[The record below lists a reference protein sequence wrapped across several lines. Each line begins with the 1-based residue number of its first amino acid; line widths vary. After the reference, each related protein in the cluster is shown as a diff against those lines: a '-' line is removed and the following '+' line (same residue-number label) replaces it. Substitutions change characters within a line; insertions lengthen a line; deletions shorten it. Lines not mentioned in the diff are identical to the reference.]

1 MIAKCSTTPTL
12 GFLRNR
18 QDLRKENT
26 MYLVTAG
33 EMQQMD
39 KETIDNIGI
48 PGRVLMENAG
58 AGAFRFMGRVFPD
71 LAEKSVGV
79 VAGRGNNG
87 GDGFVMARYLSQKSL
102 SVKVYLLCEK
112 DRVRGDAKANLDLLA
127 PLGVLVVEIPDAGA
141 FKKQKAAMRRHDAW
155 VDSIFGTGLNSDV
168 KGHYKEVILF
178 LNSLKKPVFAV
189 DIPSGLNADNGQVC
203 GVCIQAQATATFAFP
218 KIGHVVYPGAA
229 YTGKLD
235 IIDIGI
241 PGQVADSILPR
252 QFVIEEDVLREV
264 LQKRDPNTHK
274 GRTGHLLAI
283 AGSPGKSGAAAM
295 TAMSAMRAGAGLV
308 TLGVPRSLNPVLES
322 QVTEV
327 MTYALPE
334 TTDHMLDTSAMN
346 ALQKLLTGKSCL
358 AIGPGIGTAEETK
371 ELLFQLLE
379 KIVMPVVID
388 ADGLN
393 ILSEQPERLHA
404 LEIPVILTP
413 HPGEMGRLCGL
424 LPGAV
429 QKDRVGRARHLATA
443 YHVHVVLKGARTVMA
458 HPDGR
463 VYVNLSGNPG
473 MASGG
478 MGDVLTGVIAG
489 FVAQGYAPEDAVHL
503 GVFLHGTA
511 ADHLA
516 VHKGPFGYLA
526 TDVMNQLPHQ
536 IQKLLNP

>member
-1 MIAKCSTTPTL
+1 
-12 GFLRNR
+12 
-18 QDLRKENT
+18 
-26 MYLVTAG
+26 MYLVTAK
-33 EMQQMD
+33 EMQMMD
-39 KETIDNIGI
+39 QEAIRNIGI

-58 AGAFRFMGRVFPD
+58 SGAFRFMCRVFPD

-87 GDGFVMARYLSQKSL
+87 GDSFVMARYLSQKSI

-112 DRVRGDAKANLDLLA
+112 DSVQGNARANLDLLA
-127 PLGVLVVEIPDAGA
+127 PLGVPVVEIPDAGA
-141 FKKQKAAMRRHDAW
+141 FKKQKAAMRRHDIW
-155 VDSIFGTGLNSDV
+155 VDGIFGTGLKSDV
-168 KGHYKEVILF
+168 KGHYKAVILF
-178 LNSLKKPVFAV
+178 LNALRKPVFAV

-203 GVCIQAQATATFAFP
+203 GVCVQAQATATFAFP

-229 YTGKLD
+229 HTGKLD

-241 PGQVADSILPR
+241 PGLVADNILPR
-252 QFVIEEDVLREV
+252 QFVLEEDVLRDV
-264 LQKRDPNTHK
+264 LQERDPNTHK

-295 TAMSAMRAGAGLV
+295 TATAAMRAGAGLV
-308 TLGVPRSLNPVLES
+308 TLGVPKSLNTVLES

-334 TTDHMLDTSAMN
+334 TTDHMLDTSAMD
-346 ALQKLLTGKSCL
+346 ALQDLLIGKSCL

-371 ELLFQLLE
+371 QLLFRLLE
-379 KIVMPVVID
+379 KIAMPVVID

-393 ILSEQPERLHA
+393 ILSEKPEILRSLN
-404 LEIPVILTP
+404 IPVILTP
-413 HPGEMGRLCGL
+413 HPGEMGRLCGVS
-424 LPGAV
+424 PAAV
-429 QKDRVGRARHLATA
+429 QEDRIGRARYVATS

-463 VYVNLSGNPG
+463 VFVNLTGNPG

-489 FVAQGYAPEDAVHL
+489 FVTQGYAPEDAVHL
-503 GVFLHGTA
+503 GVFLHGAA
-511 ADHLA
+511 ADHQSI
-516 VHKGPFGYLA
+516 HSGPFGYLA
-526 TDVMNQLPHQ
+526 TDVMNQLPHE
-536 IQKLLNP
+536 IQKLYSV

>member
-1 MIAKCSTTPTL
+1 
-12 GFLRNR
+12 
-18 QDLRKENT
+18 

-33 EMQQMD
+33 EMQLMD
-39 KETIDNIGI
+39 KETIGNIGI
-48 PGRVLMENAG
+48 PGRILMENAG
-58 AGAFRFMGRVFPD
+58 SGAFRFMCRVFPD
-71 LAEKSVGV
+71 LVEKSVGV
-79 VAGRGNNG
+79 VAGSGNNG
-87 GDGFVMARYLSQKSL
+87 GDGFVMARYLSQKGI

-112 DRVRGDAKANLDLLA
+112 DRVQGDAKANLNLLA
-127 PLGVLVVEIPDAGA
+127 PLGIPMVEIPDAGT
-141 FKKQKAAMRRHDAW
+141 FKKRKAAMRRHDVW
-155 VDSIFGTGLNSDV
+155 VDAILGTGLKSDV
-168 KGHYKEVILF
+168 RGYYKTMILF
-178 LNSLKKPVFAV
+178 LNALRKPVFAV

-241 PGQVADSILPR
+241 PGQVADNILPR
-252 QFVIEEDVLREV
+252 QFVLEEAVLRDV
-264 LQKRDPNTHK
+264 LQKRDPDTHK
-274 GRTGHLLAI
+274 GRTGHLLTI

-295 TAMSAMRAGAGLV
+295 TATAAMRAGAGLV

-334 TTDHMLDTSAMN
+334 TTDHMLDTSAMG
-346 ALQKLLTGKSCL
+346 ALQELLTGKSCL

-371 ELLFQLLE
+371 QLLFRLLE
-379 KIVMPVVID
+379 KIAMPVVID

-393 ILSEQPERLHA
+393 LLSEQPEILHT
-404 LEIPVILTP
+404 LNIPVILTP
-413 HPGEMGRLCGL
+413 HPGEMARLCGVS
-424 LPGAV
+424 PAEV
-429 QKDRVGRARHLATA
+429 QKDRIGLARHLATS

-463 VYVNLSGNPG
+463 VYVNLTGNPG

-489 FVAQGYAPEDAVHL
+489 FLVQGYAPEDAVHL
-503 GVFLHGTA
+503 GVFLHGAA
-511 ADHLA
+511 ADHLS

-536 IQKLLNP
+536 IRKLFN

>member
-1 MIAKCSTTPTL
+1 
-12 GFLRNR
+12 
-18 QDLRKENT
+18 

-39 KETIDNIGI
+39 KETIDNMGI
-48 PGRVLMENAG
+48 PGRILMENAG
-58 AGAFRFMGRVFPD
+58 AGAFRFMDRVFPD

-87 GDGFVMARYLSQKSL
+87 GDGFVMARHLYQKGI
-102 SVKVYLLCEK
+102 SVKVYLLSEK
-112 DRVRGDAKANLDLLA
+112 GRIQGDARANLNILD
-127 PLGVLVVEIPDAGA
+127 PLGVPVVDVPDVVA
-141 FKKQKAAMRRHDAW
+141 FKKQKAAMRRHDVW

-168 KGHYKEVILF
+168 RGHYKEVILF
-178 LNSLKKPVFAV
+178 LNALGKPVFAV

-241 PGQVADSILPR
+241 PGQVADSVRPH
-252 QFVIEEDVLREV
+252 QFVLEKEALRDVIQE
-264 LQKRDPNTHK
+264 RDPNTHK
-274 GRTGHLLAI
+274 GRTGHLLVV

-295 TAMSAMRAGAGLV
+295 TATAAMRAGAGLV

-334 TTDHMLDTSAMN
+334 TTDHMLDNSALG
-346 ALQKLLTGKSCL
+346 ALQELLTGKTCL
-358 AIGPGIGTAEETK
+358 AIGPGIGTTEETK
-371 ELLFQLLE
+371 QLLFQLLE
-379 KIVMPVVID
+379 KIAMPVVID

-393 ILSEQPERLHA
+393 LLSAKPGVLRSMK
-404 LEIPVILTP
+404 IPVILTP

-424 LPGAV
+424 LPGSV

-443 YHVHVVLKGARTVMA
+443 YRAHVVLKGARTVMA

-463 VYVNLSGNPG
+463 VYVNLTGNPG

-489 FVAQGYAPEDAVHL
+489 FVAQGYAPEDAIHL
-503 GVFLHGTA
+503 GVFLHGAA
-511 ADHLA
+511 ADHLS
-516 VHKGPFGYLA
+516 VHEGPFGYLA
-526 TDVMNQLPHQ
+526 TDVMKRLPHQ
-536 IQKLLNP
+536 IRKLFE

>member
-1 MIAKCSTTPTL
+1 
-12 GFLRNR
+12 
-18 QDLRKENT
+18 
-26 MYLVTAG
+26 MYLVTAR

-48 PGRVLMENAG
+48 PGRILMENAG
-58 AGAFRFMGRVFPD
+58 AGAFRFMDRVFPD
-71 LAEKSVGV
+71 LAGKSIGV

-87 GDGFVMARYLSQKSL
+87 GDGFVMARHLSQKGI

-112 DRVRGDAKANLDLLA
+112 DRVQGDARENLDLLN
-127 PLGVLVVEIPDAGA
+127 PLGVPVVEIPDVVA
-141 FKKQKAAMRRHDAW
+141 FKKRKPAMRRHDVW

-178 LNSLKKPVFAV
+178 LNALRKPVFSV

-229 YTGKLD
+229 CTGKLET
-235 IIDIGI
+235 IDIGV
-241 PGQVADSILPR
+241 PGKVADNIRPR
-252 QFVIEEDVLREV
+252 QFVLEKEALRDVLQE
-264 LQKRDPNTHK
+264 RDPNTHK
-274 GRTGHLLAI
+274 GRTGHLLVI

-295 TAMSAMRAGAGLV
+295 TATAAMRAGAGLV
-308 TLGVPRSLNPVLES
+308 TLGVPGSLNPVLET

-334 TTDHMLDTSAMN
+334 TSDHMLDISALG
-346 ALQKLLTGKSCL
+346 ALQALMTGKNCL
-358 AIGPGIGTAEETK
+358 AIGPGIGTAEEAK
-371 ELLFQLLE
+371 QLLFKLLR
-379 KIVMPVVID
+379 KVSMPVVID

-393 ILSEQPERLHA
+393 LLSEQPGILRSLK
-404 LEIPVILTP
+404 IPVILTP
-413 HPGEMGRLCGL
+413 HPGEMGRLCGI

-429 QKDRVGRARHLATA
+429 QEDRIGKARHLATT
-443 YHVHVVLKGARTVMA
+443 YGVHVVLKGARTVMA

-463 VYVNLSGNPG
+463 VYVNLTGNPG

-503 GVFLHGTA
+503 GVFLHGAA
-511 ADHLA
+511 ADHLS

-536 IQKLLNP
+536 IYKLFD